1 MAQNY
6 KYFIYSSEQLSFME
20 RIEAKMG
27 KKFKVGTVIYK
38 GKKRSFTELSTTGK
52 SNYSDAKIVA
62 EGDISTIK
70 YTLPKGE

>member
-1 MAQNY
+1 MVQNY
-6 KYFIYSSEQLSFME
+6 KYFIYSSEQLKFKEKM
-20 RIEAKMG
+20 EAKMG

-38 GKKRSFTELSTTGK
+38 GKKRSFTELSNTGK

-62 EGDISTIK
+62 EGDITTIK